1 MAEVIAQPV
10 PDSQSDSLTDNQGE
24 PTQQQ
29 SEEAANRAS
38 KNIENLKKHAAV
50 YGIAAVA
57 SLILFGAAHT
67 WATSSG
73 WPVALVAGV
82 AAAFIASMVLSS
94 IFHEWGH
101 YAGAALS
108 GSSIKIADQPSGYFF
123 FLGFNPKANS
133 TRQALW
139 MTWGG
144 LSGSWLLVLAVVLL
158 IPMDSWISAVLLA
171 TAIGRAVN
179 ASIFEMPIAWRTHQ
193 GHDFKETLNA
203 RLASPGTVNAPGLI
217 VGLAL
222 VALF

>member
-1 MAEVIAQPV
+1 MAEVTAQPV
-10 PDSQSDSLTDNQGE
+10 PGSQIGSQIDNRGA

-29 SEEAANRAS
+29 NEEAAERRSRNFV
-38 KNIENLKKHAAV
+38 NLKKHAAV
-50 YGIAAVA
+50 YGIAAMA

-108 GSSIKIADQPSGYFF
+108 GSTIKIADQPSDYYF

-144 LSGSWLLVLAVVLL
+144 LSGSWLLVLAIALL
-158 IPMDSWISAVLLA
+158 IPMDSWMSAVLLA
-171 TAIGRAVN
+171 TVIGRAVN
-179 ASIFEMPIAWRTHQ
+179 ASVFEVPIAWRTHQ
-193 GHDFKETLNA
+193 GHDFKEALKA